1 MPDSDSY
8 GYPPRFF
15 SVAEAARYLG
25 VSANTFRSLGIVPM
39 NIGRRVLWDRH
50 SLDLFADQLA
60 GKPLDAADRARASND
75 IEAAFLKR
83 YKRG

>member
-1 MPDSDSY
+1 MSADGQY

-15 SVAEAARYLG
+15 GIEEAARYLG
-25 VSANTFRSLGIVPM
+25 ISPNTFRALDIVPM

-50 SLDLFADQLA
+50 SLDLYADQLA
-60 GKPLDAADRARASND
+60 GKPLDPADRARASGD

-83 YKRG
+83 YNRG